1 MEANLAGIVGIGS
14 YVPQKILTNE
24 DLERMVETSDE
35 WIQTRTGIRER
46 RVVAKG
52 EATSDLAAKAGLKA
66 LDDAGLK
73 PEDVDLIIVA
83 TSSPDM
89 IFPSTACLVQT
100 KMGIKNCPAFDVAAA
115 CSGFV
120 FALSV
125 ASQYVNSGTYSTV
138 LVIGADALTRYVDW
152 SDRDTC
158 VLFGDG
164 AGAVVLQKVK
174 PGFGILSSYLASDGA
189 GADLLKIPIGGSARP
204 ADQES
209 LKQGLQYI
217 QMSGKDIFKFAVQA
231 LPEATTQALQQTG
244 LSVAD
249 IDYLISHQANR
260 RIIKAAAEKM
270 KLSSDKVICNI
281 HKYGNTSTAS
291 IPLALDDLY
300 ESGQLRRGN
309 LLVLVGFGAGLTW
322 GANVIRWQKE

>member
-1 MEANLAGIVGIGS
+1 
-14 YVPQKILTNE
+14 
-24 DLERMVETSDE
+24 MVDTSDE
-35 WIQTRTGIRER
+35 WIQARTGVRQR
-46 RVVAKG
+46 RIVAEG

-73 PEDVDLIIVA
+73 TEDVDLVIVA

-89 IFPSTACLVQT
+89 IFPSTACLAQM
-100 KMGIKNCPAFDVAAA
+100 KMSIKNCPAFDIAAA

-120 FALSV
+120 FGLSV
-125 ASQYVNSGTYSTV
+125 ASQYVASGTYSTA

-152 SDRDTC
+152 SDRNTC

-174 PGFGILSSYLASDGA
+174 PGFGVLSSYLASDGM
-189 GADLLKIPIGGSARP
+189 GADLLKIPAGGSAQP
-204 ADQES
+204 GDQES
-209 LKQGLQYI
+209 LRAGLHYI
-217 QMSGKDIFKFAVQA
+217 QMSGKEIFKFAVQA
-231 LPEATTQALQQTG
+231 LPEAAIRVLQQVN
-244 LSVAD
+244 LSVDD

-260 RIIKAAAEKM
+260 RIIEAAAEKL
-270 KLSSDKVICNI
+270 KLGSDKVVCNI

-300 ESGQLRRGN
+300 QEGKLKLGS

-322 GANVIRWQKE
+322 GANVIRWSK